1 MHTPNLSIG
10 RDFMRRVYE
19 RFTHKL
25 EAALA
30 WHAESVFTT
39 VAE

>member
-1 MHTPNLSIG
+1 MHTTKLSIG
-10 RDFMRRVYE
+10 RDFMQRVYE
-19 RFTHKL
+19 RFTQKL

-30 WHAESVFTT
+30 WHAESVFT